1 MATQKFAVRD
11 IKGLTPAVDKTV
23 SEETFAIDGTN
34 YIFDSRGPKSAF
46 GSRLLTRQ
54 RLGKPQF
61 TQGMRVRLRTGDRSF
76 LIDCEGIWEWV
87 ESVGSL
93 VLRYETPNTI
103 LSPHRWTYAYLN
115 GYVYFAHPRVG
126 ILALDLETNICLP
139 HRVIGTGT
147 PTEVLAIT
155 TIAGRLAA
163 ITPTIFAWSAPSD
176 GKNFTPTLGGAGF
189 QIINERVSGS
199 PIMLT
204 SYARGCLTWTTGG
217 VLRSEFTGDA
227 AVFRHRALNTE
238 YRPVNPFCTC
248 KVDDDTVVILD
259 ERGLFQS
266 NGEAPTPFAPLFNE
280 FLINFLQDGNY
291 NVGSNLRVEWD
302 ELRRLMYISAS
313 RSYADPIFESCF
325 VLYPPMDKWGQ
336 FNDKHYGI
344 FPTRIQDSERAD
356 DYYGYTDE
364 LGYVR
369 YFAGTPYREASTLAA
384 AGIESAD
391 LYTPARAWPTQFG
404 DSESGVTV
412 AAFGRLR
419 VTAPDAIVRR
429 AEYYAPGASS
439 PVAPVQEGLNSRIK
453 FGLFRP
459 TGPVAADEMSEVINL
474 TIRSVITGPESQLSS
489 DYNIDAGVSED
500 YNLAG
505 TSVDYGVETANYV
518 NHKVRIIGTL
528 DGETEYQS
536 EEPHIVG
543 FERAGRY
550 YACSVIG
557 VWHMVEVSA
566 LDVGESFHIRTFEF
580 TAASAGRLL

>member
-23 SEETFAIDGTN
+23 SEETFAIDGAN

-54 RLGKPQF
+54 RLGKPEY
-61 TQGMRVRLRTGDRSF
+61 TQGFRVRLRTGDRCF
-76 LIDCEGIWEWV
+76 LVDGEGIWEWL

-93 VLRYETPNTI
+93 VLRYETPNTT
-103 LSPHRWTYAYLN
+103 LSPHRWTFVYLN

-126 ILALDLETNICLP
+126 ILALDLETDVCLP
-139 HRVIGTGT
+139 HRIIGTGT
-147 PTEVLAIT
+147 PTEVLAIST
-155 TIAGRLAA
+155 VAGRLAA
-163 ITPTIFAWSAPSD
+163 ITPTLFCWSAPSD
-176 GKNFTPTLGGAGF
+176 GKNFTPSLGGAGF
-189 QIINERVSGS
+189 QVINERVSGS

-302 ELRRLMYISAS
+302 ELRRLMFISVS

-336 FNDKHYGI
+336 FNERHYGI
-344 FPTRIQDSERAD
+344 LPTRIQNSERAD
-356 DYYGYTDE
+356 DYYGYADE
-364 LGYVR
+364 LGYIR
-369 YFAGTPYREASTLAA
+369 YFASTPYREASDLDVS
-384 AGIESAD
+384 GIESAD
-391 LYTPARAWPTQFG
+391 LYTPTRAWPTQFG
-404 DSESGVTV
+404 DSESGATV

-419 VTAPDAIVRR
+419 VTEPDSIIRR
-429 AEYYAPGASS
+429 AEYYVPGSSS
-439 PVAPVQEGLNSRIK
+439 PVTPKRLGLNSWIK

-459 TGPVAADEMSEVINL
+459 TGPVAADEMSEIVNM
-474 TIRSVITGPESQLSS
+474 TIRSVITGPESQLSA
-489 DYNIDAGVSED
+489 DYNQDAGVSED
-500 YNLAG
+500 YNLGGLA
-505 TSVDYGVETANYV
+505 VDYGVETANYV
-518 NHKVRIIGTL
+518 NHKVRLIGTL
-528 DGETEYQS
+528 DGETEYLS
-536 EEPHIVG
+536 AEPDVVG
-543 FERAGRY
+543 FDRAGRY
-550 YACSVIG
+550 YACSVTG